1 MQARG
6 GEVVFQKRIKI
17 ATEMVS
23 STASL
28 NNSNVKT
35 KASVAR
41 GSMVALI
48 IFQALATHFFLR
60 ANAML
65 SVNDT
70 CELNILEGISSV
82 TDTLGNEMKKR
93 LEGKTLNVISHW
105 DPGYVYIEDFPTPQ
119 YNRPYPDIVC
129 TNSCVEEGGLSG
141 LNYETFMKV
150 AEIGGFAVNWTL
162 HRDVSGENN
171 ETYTELALNFMNDY
185 DVGTNW
191 WTDNMERRHLG
202 LACGYYHVD
211 VSRVLAVRKL
221 SDAGKVMLT
230 LMFKPFTVDV
240 WIAFV
245 CLVIFHALT
254 FLFIEYEDPENRKD
268 TWIATGVNAIWL
280 SWERFT
286 GGFDPEPK
294 KILGKCLM
302 SVWGFSTLCFI
313 ALYTATLAAV
323 IIDQQNARVPI
334 NTLADLSAA
343 HGAAMMFNSDPLI
356 ERFKSKFGYI
366 PLDTSTPRGDILQ
379 TTDLGSLMTG
389 DAKALIIPKI
399 DAERLAENNCDVVI
413 TQTVIK
419 SGGGFITSYDNCRAD
434 YNWIFD
440 AILMQLEEE
449 GYLETIHKKYFT
461 ESCTATANAPPEVT
475 LGINQVGGLL
485 MGSALLMSII
495 LAMTSISHLS
505 RRVLK
510 NEGPKKTLE
519 ALKAIK
525 VASPK

>member
-1 MQARG
+1 MSIMSNFSAHYTIMQ
-6 GEVVFQKRIKI
+6 
-17 ATEMVS
+17 
-23 STASL
+23 
-28 NNSNVKT
+28 T
-35 KASVAR
+35 KAPRTQRVII
-41 GSMVALI
+41 ALALV
-48 IFQALATHFFLR
+48 FQALVSHFFLSV
-60 ANAML
+60 NATL

-70 CELNILEGISSV
+70 CELRILEGISSV
-82 TDTLGNEMKKR
+82 SDTLGNEMKRR
-93 LEGKTLNVISHW
+93 LKGRTLNVISHW
-105 DPGYVYIEDFPTPQ
+105 DPGYVYIKDYPTPQ
-119 YNRPYPDIVC
+119 YNSPYPDIVC
-129 TNSCVEEGGLSG
+129 TNSCVDEGGLSG

-171 ETYTELALNFMNDY
+171 ETYTELALNFTNDY

-191 WTDNMERRHLG
+191 WTDSTERRHLG

-211 VSRVLAVRKL
+211 VSRVLAVRKVT
-221 SDAGKVMLT
+221 DAGKVMLT
-230 LMFKPFTVDV
+230 LMFKPFTTEV

-245 CLVIFHALT
+245 CLVVFHAFT
-254 FLFIEYEDPENRKD
+254 FLFIEYDDPVNRKNS
-268 TWIATGVNAIWL
+268 WIATGANTIWL

-302 SVWGFSTLCFI
+302 AVWGFSTLCFI

-343 HGAAMMFNSDPLI
+343 HGSAMMFNSDPLT

-366 PLDTSTPRGDILQ
+366 PLDTNTPRGEILD
-379 TTDLGSLMTG
+379 TMDVKSLMLKSN

-399 DAERLAENNCDVVI
+399 DAERLVENNCDVLI

-419 SGGGFITSYDNCRAD
+419 SGGGFVTSYNNCRAD

-449 GYLETIHKKYFT
+449 GYLETIYKRYFT
-461 ESCTATANAPPEVT
+461 ETCTATANASPEVT

-485 MGSALLMSII
+485 LGSFILMSLI
-495 LAMTSISHLS
+495 LGLTVISHLS
-505 RRVLK
+505 TRLLQNKEV
-510 NEGPKKTLE
+510 NW
-519 ALKAIK
+519 
-525 VASPK
+525 